1 MQDERT
7 NAIRKFHKREVAGK
21 AFQIFGVS
29 VSVTTVALHL
39 SIFQPTCLASHPA
52 KQERRLA
59 FRFLS

>member
-7 NAIRKFHKREVAGK
+7 NAMRKFQKREVVGK

-39 SIFQPTCLASHPA
+39 TMFRVT
-52 KQERRLA
+52 RLA
-59 FRFLS
+59 R